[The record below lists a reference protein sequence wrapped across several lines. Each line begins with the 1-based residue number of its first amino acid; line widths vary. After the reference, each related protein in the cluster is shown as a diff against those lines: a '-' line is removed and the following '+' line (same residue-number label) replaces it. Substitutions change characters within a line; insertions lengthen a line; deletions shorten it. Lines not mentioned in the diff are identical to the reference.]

1 MIIRTIIVDDE
12 DLARRGIKSLLT
24 KHSDVEVISECSNG
38 REAIEAIRREMPDL
52 VFLDVEMPGK
62 SGFEVMAEGVVDRKP
77 YVIFVT
83 AYDRYAIRAFDV
95 DALDYVLKPLDEQRF
110 EDAVER
116 ARRALLKSQP
126 RTPLD
131 RITVKSSGKLLVI
144 KLKEIDWIEAVED
157 YVSLHVGTKSYLVRD
172 TIAAIE
178 ERIGP
183 AGFVRIHRSTLLNL
197 DRVRE
202 LHPLTKGEYAVILQD
217 GTQLKLSR
225 NFRGAME
232 KLTGSGG

>member
-38 REAIEAIRREMPDL
+38 REAIEAIRRETPDL

-62 SGFEVMAEGVVDRKP
+62 SGFEVMAEGVVDSKP

-232 KLTGSGG
+232 KLTGFGG